1 MRIWKLVLNKDC
13 LNATKSRQ
21 NTAKNFCSPLFKLVF
36 NFYRLGT
43 DSKKIFPRNI
53 MDDHL
58 KKFGHFGLLMAII
71 VLPIF
76 TDDVDDVND
85 VEKVAEQFK
94 NLNSNG
100 VDKQNMIKIN
110 QRYEQRMLGVC
121 EDMFRLGYI

>member
-1 MRIWKLVLNKDC
+1 
-13 LNATKSRQ
+13 
-21 NTAKNFCSPLFKLVF
+21 
-36 NFYRLGT
+36 
-43 DSKKIFPRNI
+43 